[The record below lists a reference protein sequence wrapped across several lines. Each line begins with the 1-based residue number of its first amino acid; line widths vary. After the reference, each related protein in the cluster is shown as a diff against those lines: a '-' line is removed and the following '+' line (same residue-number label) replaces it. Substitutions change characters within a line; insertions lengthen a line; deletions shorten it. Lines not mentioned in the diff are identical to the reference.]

1 MKEESLKKIMQKSSI
16 ETSDDFMN
24 TLMNRIEVSKEEQ
37 KVTIWNSFRHTLV
50 AALVL
55 LIPATGILFKLLRQ
69 ESSFLSTLK
78 DIPATPI
85 FVITTLLLLFGINS
99 MIRLQNHAKMT
110 TSTQ

>member
-37 KVTIWNSFRHTLV
+37 KVTIWNSFRYILIAV
-50 AALVL
+50 LVL

-78 DIPATPI
+78 DIPTTPV
-85 FVITTLLLLFGINS
+85 FVVITLFLLYGINS

-110 TSTQ
+110 TST